1 MILSCK
7 EDPRLREF
15 LSKGYRNLFAYLWLQ
30 EGRGRWMEEG
40 ENGDPHKSS
49 CKWPVISYPGLNDN
63 GQSLVD
69 FLREN
74 YPEALL

>member
-7 EDPRLREF
+7 DDPRLSEF
-15 LSKGYRNLFAYLWLQ
+15 LSEEHRNLFVYLWLQ
-30 EGRGRWMEEG
+30 DGRGLWMEEG
-40 ENGDPHKSS
+40 EQREPHKSS
-49 CKWPVISYPGLNDN
+49 FKWPVISYLGLNDN

>member
-7 EDPRLREF
+7 DDPRLSEF
-15 LSKGYRNLFAYLWLQ
+15 LSEEHRNLFVYLWLQ
-30 EGRGRWMEEG
+30 DGRGRWMREKRD
-40 ENGDPHKSS
+40 GDPHKSYR
-49 CKWPVISYPGLNDN
+49 WPVISYLVLNDN